1 VTSQVWLVLT
11 YQFLV
16 LRYNDQRF
24 STQTASK
31 TLNPV
36 WNETFQVT
44 IAHGAESE
52 LLEVVCW
59 DKDRFGKD
67 YLGEFCL
74 NIGELFTEGALSI
87 DDPSNQV
94 S

>member
-1 VTSQVWLVLT
+1 
-11 YQFLV
+11 
-16 LRYNDQRF
+16 
-24 STQTASK
+24 
-31 TLNPV
+31 
-36 WNETFQVT
+36 VT